1 VKLNIGCI
9 YSVESIYL
17 TDKPLNSQIDIP
29 FGISYIASSLQKAGH
44 TVSILVFTPDQDI
57 IRVIDDF
64 IDRENPA
71 LFCLTS
77 VSSQFPMVVRI
88 AEIIKKN
95 HKSIFILL
103 GGVHATLNPES
114 SISIPWFDAICIGEG
129 EHAVTE
135 LADKLEKGKMVSG
148 IDNLWIRSEGNIEK
162 NRIAGFIEDLDSI
175 PVIDR
180 SMWYP
185 WIVDINSRPSV
196 LVGRGCPNKCTYC
209 SNHAISKIS
218 SGTYVRFRTPDSII
232 REIRKIIVEN
242 PAIQEIYLE
251 VETLSVNLKY
261 AYSLLEKLEEF
272 NRAQNKPVQFG
283 TNISML
289 RTIVRNEEFVEKLHR
304 AGITSLNIGL
314 ESGSERVRKEILR
327 RPPYTNEEIISFC
340 TLAKKYGISI
350 NMYVMVGI
358 PGETRSDF
366 QETVDCVRK
375 CSPHYV
381 QIGIFYPYPGTDLY
395 KTARDLGLIKTEI
408 LSTVAERT
416 HPIFDL
422 PDFSKWQIRWEYT
435 FFYFN
440 ALKGIMPFPKILKY
454 TLINLSSPYPK
465 FLRLVKVVLIRFHA
479 QTVFLKK

>member
-1 VKLNIGCI
+1 MKLNIGCI

-44 TVSILVFTPDQDI
+44 TVSVLVFTPDQDI

-71 LFCLTS
+71 MFCLTS

-88 AEIIKKN
+88 AEIIKKK
-95 HKSIFILL
+95 HKAIFILL
-103 GGVHATLNPES
+103 GGVHATLNPQS

-148 IDNLWIRSEGNIEK
+148 IDNLWIKSKGNIEK

-209 SNHAISKIS
+209 SNHALSKIS
-218 SGTYVRFRTPDSII
+218 CGTYVRFRTPESIV
-232 REIRKIIVEN
+232 REIRKIIGEN
-242 PAIQEIYLE
+242 PAIREIYLE

-261 AYSLLEKLEEF
+261 AYSLLEK
-272 NRAQNKPVQFG
+272 
-283 TNISML
+283 S
-289 RTIVRNEEFVEKLHR
+289 
-304 AGITSLNIGL
+304 
-314 ESGSERVRKEILR
+314 
-327 RPPYTNEEIISFC
+327 
-340 TLAKKYGISI
+340 
-350 NMYVMVGI
+350 
-358 PGETRSDF
+358 
-366 QETVDCVRK
+366 
-375 CSPHYV
+375 
-381 QIGIFYPYPGTDLY
+381 
-395 KTARDLGLIKTEI
+395 
-408 LSTVAERT
+408 
-416 HPIFDL
+416 
-422 PDFSKWQIRWEYT
+422 
-435 FFYFN
+435 
-440 ALKGIMPFPKILKY
+440 
-454 TLINLSSPYPK
+454 
-465 FLRLVKVVLIRFHA
+465 
-479 QTVFLKK
+479 